1 MDCTGRVNGK
11 GAGEGTKIASTARG
25 KGHLVQTSGVTG

>member
-1 MDCTGRVNGK
+1 MDCTGRVNGN
-11 GAGEGTKIASTARG
+11 GAGEGTTARG